1 MANPVNDMEGVLILE
16 RGQKSVITVARNTI
30 GMGKGQYRL
39 LARNFRH
46 GISLKDQKDPLCV
59 RCDKTT
65 IIANSVYPGPCPI
78 TP

>member
-1 MANPVNDMEGVLILE
+1 ILE
-16 RGQKSVITVARNTI
+16 RGQKSVITVTRNTI
-30 GMGKGQYRL
+30 GMGKRQYRL

-46 GISLKDQKDPLCV
+46 GISLKVHKDLVYV